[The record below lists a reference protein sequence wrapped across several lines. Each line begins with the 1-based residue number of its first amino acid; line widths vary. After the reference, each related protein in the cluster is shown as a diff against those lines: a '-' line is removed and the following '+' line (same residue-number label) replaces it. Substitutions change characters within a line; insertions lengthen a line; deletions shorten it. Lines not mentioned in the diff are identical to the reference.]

1 MIIDLNTLSD
11 EAKFENCFCEDD
23 NLQFP
28 TDLVWLH
35 VPHGDRS
42 ARHTLEIVDAPGKRL
57 HVLCQTGSLR
67 VERIGDNVIELE
79 FGP

>member
-1 MIIDLNTLSD
+1 
-11 EAKFENCFCEDD
+11 
-23 NLQFP
+23 
-28 TDLVWLH
+28 LH